1 MGSYY
6 RRFVKDFASKVRP
19 MSELTKKD
27 KKFKWDDKCQ
37 QSFEELKRELISP
50 EIMGYQMNDGGEFRL
65 DVNAIDLGIG
75 AVLHLLQGD
84 RERVIAYA
92 SRALNKAEKNNCIT
106 EKELLAI
113 RFLLNIS
120 GSIYLADIS

>member
-1 MGSYY
+1 M
-6 RRFVKDFASKVRP
+6 KDFASKFRL

-27 KKFKWDDKCQ
+27 KKFKWDDRCQ

-50 EIMGYQMNDGGEFRL
+50 EIMGYPMNDGGEFRL
-65 DVNAIDLGIG
+65 DVDASDLGIG
-75 AVLHLLQGD
+75 AVLHQVQGG

-92 SRALNKAEKNNCIT
+92 SRALNKAEKNYCIT